1 MAKRYAALLR
11 QKAPEGWMFRLRA
24 GAMGSGPVLAAWPEA
39 TPIPEA
45 IAAAEAFGQEHGLV
59 VVVRR
64 IPLERHLGRWLPGAP
79 VETPDGAG
87 RVQRYD
93 SRRGRYLV
101 LLDGEA
107 EERRYAPQEL
117 RGVCED

>member
-1 MAKRYAALLR
+1 VFA
-11 QKAPEGWMFRLRA
+11 E
-24 GAMGSGPVLAAWPEA
+24 WPEA

-45 IAAAEAFGQEHGLV
+45 IVAAEAFGQERGLV

-79 VETPDGAG
+79 VETPDGLG
-87 RVQRYD
+87 LVQRYD

-101 LLDGEA
+101 LLDGQAEA
-107 EERRYAPQEL
+107 RRYAPQEL
-117 RGVCED
+117 RGVSEG